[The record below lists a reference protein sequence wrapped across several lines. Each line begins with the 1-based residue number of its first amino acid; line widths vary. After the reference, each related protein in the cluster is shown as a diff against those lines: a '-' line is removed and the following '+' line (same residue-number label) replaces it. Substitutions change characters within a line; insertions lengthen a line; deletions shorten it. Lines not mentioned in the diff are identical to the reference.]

1 MLPCGTCAE
10 LLSDCVISHLT
21 SKPSCPVIWKPT
33 VHGHPKSFSTIP
45 LLKFLALAF
54 TVVNSLLLCNLNF
67 TSVTPLSCVSFGY
80 QTDMQIF
87 YVTPALS
94 FWFIV
99 VSSVIQLFP
108 FLDMLSPIPP
118 IPTKFHH
125 HLNAWIHTMPVT
137 PGSTLSPCLGGTTHH
152 GFHPKWP
159 LKCHQNDHWMTCHP
173 PWLP

>member
-1 MLPCGTCAE
+1 
-10 LLSDCVISHLT
+10 
-21 SKPSCPVIWKPT
+21 
-33 VHGHPKSFSTIP
+33 
-45 LLKFLALAF
+45 
-54 TVVNSLLLCNLNF
+54 
-67 TSVTPLSCVSFGY
+67 
-80 QTDMQIF
+80 MQIF

-137 PGSTLSPCLGGTTHH
+137 PGSTLSLALEALHIMGST
-152 GFHPKWP
+152 
-159 LKCHQNDHWMTCHP
+159 QNGPSSVIKMTIG
-173 PWLP
+173 